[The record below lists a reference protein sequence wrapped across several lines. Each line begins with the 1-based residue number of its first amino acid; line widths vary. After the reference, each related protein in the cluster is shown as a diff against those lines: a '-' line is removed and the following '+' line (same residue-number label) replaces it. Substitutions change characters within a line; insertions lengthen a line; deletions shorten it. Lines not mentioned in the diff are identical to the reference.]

1 MLRAKKVGLL
11 VKIALLI
18 LLAYLIITLV
28 NVRQQ
33 IGDAHAAIETLT
45 EQVND
50 QTQANTEL
58 SNAIENR
65 NDPSYLEDVLHCR
78 LRDFPFFSPTVSVLF
93 TTRRILTI
101 YGNQCRRSPGR
112 NHQKHHQIRCVR
124 HLARRAVRF
133 GPHL

>member
-65 NDPSYLEDVLHCR
+65 NDPSYLEDVARER
-78 LRDFPFFSPTVSVLF
+78 LGLVAPNDRVFYIAD
-93 TTRRILTI
+93 
-101 YGNQCRRSPGR
+101 
-112 NHQKHHQIRCVR
+112 
-124 HLARRAVRF
+124 
-133 GPHL
+133 

>member
-33 IGDAHAAIETLT
+33 IGAAHAAIETLT

-65 NDPSYLEDVLHCR
+65 NDPSYLEDVARER
-78 LRDFPFFSPTVSVLF
+78 LGLVAPNDRVFYIAD
-93 TTRRILTI
+93 
-101 YGNQCRRSPGR
+101 
-112 NHQKHHQIRCVR
+112 
-124 HLARRAVRF
+124 
-133 GPHL
+133 

>member
-11 VKIALLI
+11 VKIAILI

-65 NDPSYLEDVLHCR
+65 NDPSYLEDVARER
-78 LRDFPFFSPTVSVLF
+78 LGLVAPNDRVFYIAD
-93 TTRRILTI
+93 
-101 YGNQCRRSPGR
+101 
-112 NHQKHHQIRCVR
+112 
-124 HLARRAVRF
+124 
-133 GPHL
+133 

>member
-33 IGDAHAAIETLT
+33 IGDAHAAIENLT

-50 QTQANTEL
+50 QTQAKTEL

-65 NDPSYLEDVLHCR
+65 NDPSYLEDVARDR
-78 LRDFPFFSPTVSVLF
+78 LGLVAPNDRVFYIAD
-93 TTRRILTI
+93 
-101 YGNQCRRSPGR
+101 
-112 NHQKHHQIRCVR
+112 
-124 HLARRAVRF
+124 
-133 GPHL
+133 

>member
-28 NVRQQ
+28 NVWQQ

-65 NDPSYLEDVLHCR
+65 NDPSYLEDVARER
-78 LRDFPFFSPTVSVLF
+78 LGLVAPNDRVFYIAD
-93 TTRRILTI
+93 
-101 YGNQCRRSPGR
+101 
-112 NHQKHHQIRCVR
+112 
-124 HLARRAVRF
+124 
-133 GPHL
+133 

>member
-45 EQVND
+45 EHVND

-65 NDPSYLEDVLHCR
+65 NDPSYLEDVARER
-78 LRDFPFFSPTVSVLF
+78 LGLVAPNDRVFYIAD
-93 TTRRILTI
+93 
-101 YGNQCRRSPGR
+101 
-112 NHQKHHQIRCVR
+112 
-124 HLARRAVRF
+124 
-133 GPHL
+133 

>member
-50 QTQANTEL
+50 QTPANTEL
-58 SNAIENR
+58 SNAIANR
-65 NDPSYLEDVLHCR
+65 NDPSYLEDVARER
-78 LRDFPFFSPTVSVLF
+78 LGLVAPNDRVFYIAD
-93 TTRRILTI
+93 
-101 YGNQCRRSPGR
+101 
-112 NHQKHHQIRCVR
+112 
-124 HLARRAVRF
+124 
-133 GPHL
+133 

>member
-65 NDPSYLEDVLHCR
+65 NDPSYLEDVARER
-78 LRDFPFFSPTVSVLF
+78 LGLVAPNDRVFYIVD
-93 TTRRILTI
+93 
-101 YGNQCRRSPGR
+101 
-112 NHQKHHQIRCVR
+112 
-124 HLARRAVRF
+124 
-133 GPHL
+133 

>member
-65 NDPSYLEDVLHCR
+65 NDPSYL
-78 LRDFPFFSPTVSVLF
+78 
-93 TTRRILTI
+93 
-101 YGNQCRRSPGR
+101 
-112 NHQKHHQIRCVR
+112 
-124 HLARRAVRF
+124 
-133 GPHL
+133 

>member
-18 LLAYLIITLV
+18 LLAYLIITLD

-65 NDPSYLEDVLHCR
+65 NDPSYLEDVARER
-78 LRDFPFFSPTVSVLF
+78 LGLVAPNDRVFYIAD
-93 TTRRILTI
+93 
-101 YGNQCRRSPGR
+101 
-112 NHQKHHQIRCVR
+112 
-124 HLARRAVRF
+124 
-133 GPHL
+133 

>member
-11 VKIALLI
+11 VKIALLF

-65 NDPSYLEDVLHCR
+65 NDPSYLEDVARER
-78 LRDFPFFSPTVSVLF
+78 LGLVAPNDRVFYIAD
-93 TTRRILTI
+93 
-101 YGNQCRRSPGR
+101 
-112 NHQKHHQIRCVR
+112 
-124 HLARRAVRF
+124 
-133 GPHL
+133 

>member
-18 LLAYLIITLV
+18 LLAYLITTLV

-65 NDPSYLEDVLHCR
+65 NDPSYLEDVARER
-78 LRDFPFFSPTVSVLF
+78 LGLVAPNDRVFYIAD
-93 TTRRILTI
+93 
-101 YGNQCRRSPGR
+101 
-112 NHQKHHQIRCVR
+112 
-124 HLARRAVRF
+124 
-133 GPHL
+133 

>member
-28 NVRQQ
+28 NLRQQ

-65 NDPSYLEDVLHCR
+65 NDPSYLEDVARER
-78 LRDFPFFSPTVSVLF
+78 LGLVAPNDRVFYIAD
-93 TTRRILTI
+93 
-101 YGNQCRRSPGR
+101 
-112 NHQKHHQIRCVR
+112 
-124 HLARRAVRF
+124 
-133 GPHL
+133 

>member
-65 NDPSYLEDVLHCR
+65 NDPS
-78 LRDFPFFSPTVSVLF
+78 
-93 TTRRILTI
+93 
-101 YGNQCRRSPGR
+101 
-112 NHQKHHQIRCVR
+112 
-124 HLARRAVRF
+124 
-133 GPHL
+133 

>member
-18 LLAYLIITLV
+18 LLAYLIISLV

-33 IGDAHAAIETLT
+33 IGDARAATEPLT

-65 NDPSYLEDVLHCR
+65 NDPSYLEDVARER
-78 LRDFPFFSPTVSVLF
+78 LGLVAPNDRVFYIAD
-93 TTRRILTI
+93 
-101 YGNQCRRSPGR
+101 
-112 NHQKHHQIRCVR
+112 
-124 HLARRAVRF
+124 
-133 GPHL
+133 

>member
-50 QTQANTEL
+50 QTQAKTEL
-58 SNAIENR
+58 SKAIENR
-65 NDPSYLEDVLHCR
+65 KDPSYLEDVARER
-78 LRDFPFFSPTVSVLF
+78 LGLVAPNDRVFYIAD
-93 TTRRILTI
+93 
-101 YGNQCRRSPGR
+101 
-112 NHQKHHQIRCVR
+112 
-124 HLARRAVRF
+124 
-133 GPHL
+133 

>member
-1 MLRAKKVGLL
+1 MHRAKKVGLL

-65 NDPSYLEDVLHCR
+65 NDPYYLEDVARER
-78 LRDFPFFSPTVSVLF
+78 LGLVAPNDRVFYIAD
-93 TTRRILTI
+93 
-101 YGNQCRRSPGR
+101 
-112 NHQKHHQIRCVR
+112 
-124 HLARRAVRF
+124 
-133 GPHL
+133 

>member
-65 NDPSYLEDVLHCR
+65 NDPSYLEDV
-78 LRDFPFFSPTVSVLF
+78 
-93 TTRRILTI
+93 
-101 YGNQCRRSPGR
+101 
-112 NHQKHHQIRCVR
+112 
-124 HLARRAVRF
+124 AREFYIAD
-133 GPHL
+133 

>member
-11 VKIALLI
+11 VKIAFLI

-65 NDPSYLEDVLHCR
+65 NDPSYLEDVARER
-78 LRDFPFFSPTVSVLF
+78 LGLVAPNDRVFYIAD
-93 TTRRILTI
+93 
-101 YGNQCRRSPGR
+101 
-112 NHQKHHQIRCVR
+112 
-124 HLARRAVRF
+124 
-133 GPHL
+133 

>member
-28 NVRQQ
+28 TVRQQ

-65 NDPSYLEDVLHCR
+65 NDPSYLEDVARER
-78 LRDFPFFSPTVSVLF
+78 LGLVAPNDRVFYIAD
-93 TTRRILTI
+93 
-101 YGNQCRRSPGR
+101 
-112 NHQKHHQIRCVR
+112 
-124 HLARRAVRF
+124 
-133 GPHL
+133 

>member
-65 NDPSYLEDVLHCR
+65 NEPSYLEDVARER
-78 LRDFPFFSPTVSVLF
+78 LGLVAPNDRVFYIAD
-93 TTRRILTI
+93 
-101 YGNQCRRSPGR
+101 
-112 NHQKHHQIRCVR
+112 
-124 HLARRAVRF
+124 
-133 GPHL
+133 

>member
-1 MLRAKKVGLL
+1 MHRAKKVGLL
-11 VKIALLI
+11 VKIAILI

-65 NDPSYLEDVLHCR
+65 NDPSYLEDVARER
-78 LRDFPFFSPTVSVLF
+78 LGLVAPNDRVFYIAD
-93 TTRRILTI
+93 
-101 YGNQCRRSPGR
+101 
-112 NHQKHHQIRCVR
+112 
-124 HLARRAVRF
+124 
-133 GPHL
+133 

>member
-28 NVRQQ
+28 NVRHQ

-65 NDPSYLEDVLHCR
+65 NDPSYLEDVARER
-78 LRDFPFFSPTVSVLF
+78 LGLVAPNDRVFYIAD
-93 TTRRILTI
+93 
-101 YGNQCRRSPGR
+101 
-112 NHQKHHQIRCVR
+112 
-124 HLARRAVRF
+124 
-133 GPHL
+133 

>member
-58 SNAIENR
+58 SSAIENR
-65 NDPSYLEDVLHCR
+65 NDPSYLEDVARER
-78 LRDFPFFSPTVSVLF
+78 LGLVAPNDRVFYIAD
-93 TTRRILTI
+93 
-101 YGNQCRRSPGR
+101 
-112 NHQKHHQIRCVR
+112 
-124 HLARRAVRF
+124 
-133 GPHL
+133 

>member
-65 NDPSYLEDVLHCR
+65 NDPSYLEEDVARER
-78 LRDFPFFSPTVSVLF
+78 LGLVAPNDRVFYIAD
-93 TTRRILTI
+93 
-101 YGNQCRRSPGR
+101 
-112 NHQKHHQIRCVR
+112 
-124 HLARRAVRF
+124 
-133 GPHL
+133 

>member
-50 QTQANTEL
+50 QTPANTEL

-65 NDPSYLEDVLHCR
+65 TDPSYLEDVARER
-78 LRDFPFFSPTVSVLF
+78 LGLVAPNDRVFYIAD
-93 TTRRILTI
+93 
-101 YGNQCRRSPGR
+101 
-112 NHQKHHQIRCVR
+112 
-124 HLARRAVRF
+124 
-133 GPHL
+133 

>member
-65 NDPSYLEDVLHCR
+65 NDPSYLEDVARER
-78 LRDFPFFSPTVSVLF
+78 LELVAPNDRVFYIAD
-93 TTRRILTI
+93 
-101 YGNQCRRSPGR
+101 
-112 NHQKHHQIRCVR
+112 
-124 HLARRAVRF
+124 
-133 GPHL
+133 

>member
-1 MLRAKKVGLL
+1 MHRAKKVGLL

-33 IGDAHAAIETLT
+33 IGDAHAAIETLP

-65 NDPSYLEDVLHCR
+65 NDPSYLEDVARER
-78 LRDFPFFSPTVSVLF
+78 LGLVAPNDRVFYIAD
-93 TTRRILTI
+93 
-101 YGNQCRRSPGR
+101 
-112 NHQKHHQIRCVR
+112 
-124 HLARRAVRF
+124 
-133 GPHL
+133 

>member
-33 IGDAHAAIETLT
+33 IGDALAAIETLT

-65 NDPSYLEDVLHCR
+65 NDPSYLEDVARER
-78 LRDFPFFSPTVSVLF
+78 LGLVAPNDRVFYIAD
-93 TTRRILTI
+93 
-101 YGNQCRRSPGR
+101 
-112 NHQKHHQIRCVR
+112 
-124 HLARRAVRF
+124 
-133 GPHL
+133 

>member
-65 NDPSYLEDVLHCR
+65 NDPFYLEDVARER
-78 LRDFPFFSPTVSVLF
+78 LGLVAPNDRVFYIAD
-93 TTRRILTI
+93 
-101 YGNQCRRSPGR
+101 
-112 NHQKHHQIRCVR
+112 
-124 HLARRAVRF
+124 
-133 GPHL
+133 

>member
-58 SNAIENR
+58 SNAIEIR
-65 NDPSYLEDVLHCR
+65 NDPSYLEDVARER
-78 LRDFPFFSPTVSVLF
+78 LGLVAPNDRVFYIAD
-93 TTRRILTI
+93 
-101 YGNQCRRSPGR
+101 
-112 NHQKHHQIRCVR
+112 
-124 HLARRAVRF
+124 
-133 GPHL
+133 

>member
-65 NDPSYLEDVLHCR
+65 NDPSYLEDVARER
-78 LRDFPFFSPTVSVLF
+78 LGLVATNDRVFYIAD
-93 TTRRILTI
+93 
-101 YGNQCRRSPGR
+101 
-112 NHQKHHQIRCVR
+112 
-124 HLARRAVRF
+124 
-133 GPHL
+133 

>member
-50 QTQANTEL
+50 QTQDNTEL

-65 NDPSYLEDVLHCR
+65 NDPSYLEDVARER
-78 LRDFPFFSPTVSVLF
+78 LGLVAPNDRVFYIAD
-93 TTRRILTI
+93 
-101 YGNQCRRSPGR
+101 
-112 NHQKHHQIRCVR
+112 
-124 HLARRAVRF
+124 
-133 GPHL
+133 

>member
-65 NDPSYLEDVLHCR
+65 NDPSYLEDVARER
-78 LRDFPFFSPTVSVLF
+78 LGLVAPNDRGFYIAD
-93 TTRRILTI
+93 
-101 YGNQCRRSPGR
+101 
-112 NHQKHHQIRCVR
+112 
-124 HLARRAVRF
+124 
-133 GPHL
+133 

>member
-1 MLRAKKVGLL
+1 MHRAKKVGLL

-58 SNAIENR
+58 SNANENR
-65 NDPSYLEDVLHCR
+65 NDPSYLEDVARER
-78 LRDFPFFSPTVSVLF
+78 LGLVAPNDRVFYIAD
-93 TTRRILTI
+93 
-101 YGNQCRRSPGR
+101 
-112 NHQKHHQIRCVR
+112 
-124 HLARRAVRF
+124 
-133 GPHL
+133 